1 MFTYKTILH
10 LRDTDAAGLIYFP
23 NLFNLAQETLE
34 AFMESVGLNIGLV
47 LRTTHFMYP
56 VVHAEGDFKKQMYA
70 GQKLRITLELEQVG
84 TTSFAL
90 AYRVWDRGE
99 DEELASARIVHVV
112 VDRHDG
118 TKKPLPPALQQ
129 ALDQLREPPE

>member
-1 MFTYKTILH
+1 MFTYKTCLR
-10 LRDTDAAGLIYFP
+10 LRDTDAAGLLYFP

-34 AFMESVGLNIGLV
+34 AFMESVGLDIGLI
-47 LRTTHFMYP
+47 LRTTHFMFP

-70 GQKLRITLELEQVG
+70 GQRLRITLDLEQVG

-90 AYRVWDRGE
+90 AYRILDRGE
-99 DEELASARIVHVV
+99 DEVLAAARVVHVV

-118 TKKPLPPALQQ
+118 TKKPLPPTLLQ
-129 ALDQLREPPE
+129 ALDQLQGMKA